1 MTFGV
6 AVWGGATMARRRR
19 GASLQHMDR
28 STRRVSLELHAD
40 EGPPAGVALGD
51 DGSRREFSGWL
62 GLICALDALL
72 QPDRPPIQLHKT
84 EEQDVDHPTHRP

>member
-6 AVWGGATMARRRR
+6 VGWGVATMAGRRR
-19 GASLQHMDR
+19 GARVPRMDR
-28 STRRVSLELHAD
+28 TPRRVSLELRTGD
-40 EGPPAGVALGD
+40 GPPAGVALGD

-72 QPDRPPIQLHKT
+72 QPDRPPMRLLES